1 MAKYSKGAAKS
12 VKSAMRKMKQGKLTS
27 GTSGKKVTSKKQAI
41 AIGLSEAREK
51 GAKVPAK
58 KAAAKKSTT
67 AGKSTAAPKKAAAK
81 KAPAKK
87 SQKVPAKKATAKKST
102 TARKSTAAP
111 KEAAVKKAAAVK
123 SPAKKKKP
131 AASKSSGKKISP
143 RTKTKMQ
150 GVTAKTDLAPETG
163 EKVTT
168 EPVTNNDINNEVTPE
183 AESAVFTGSQPQQQ
197 WIPEQLN
204 TASHDPFHGNIKPS
218 KAKTTVKP
226 SGKKPLW
233 DNRK

>member
-1 MAKYSKGAAKS
+1 
-12 VKSAMRKMKQGKLTS
+12 MRKMKQGKLTS

-67 AGKSTAAPKKAAAK
+67 AGKSTAAPKKATAK

-87 SQKVPAKKATAKKST
+87 SQKAPAKKAAAKKSS

-111 KEAAVKKAAAVK
+111 KKAAVKKAAAVK
-123 SPAKKKKP
+123 SPAKKKK
-131 AASKSSGKKISP
+131 ASGKKISS

-150 GVTAKTDLAPETG
+150 EVTAETDLAPQTG

-183 AESAVFTGSQPQQQ
+183 AESAVFTGSEPQQQ

>member
-1 MAKYSKGAAKS
+1 
-12 VKSAMRKMKQGKLTS
+12 
-27 GTSGKKVTSKKQAI
+27 
-41 AIGLSEAREK
+41 
-51 GAKVPAK
+51 
-58 KAAAKKSTT
+58 
-67 AGKSTAAPKKAAAK
+67 
-81 KAPAKK
+81 
-87 SQKVPAKKATAKKST
+87 
-102 TARKSTAAP
+102 
-111 KEAAVKKAAAVK
+111 
-123 SPAKKKKP
+123 
-131 AASKSSGKKISP
+131 
-143 RTKTKMQ
+143 MQ
-150 GVTAKTDLAPETG
+150 EVTAETDLAPQTG

-183 AESAVFTGSQPQQQ
+183 AESAVFTGSEPQQQ

>member
-27 GTSGKKVTSKKQAI
+27 GTSGRKVTSKKQAI

-67 AGKSTAAPKKAAAK
+67 AGKSTAAPKKV
-81 KAPAKK
+81 PAKK
-87 SQKVPAKKATAKKST
+87 SQKAPTKKAAAKKSI
-102 TARKSTAAP
+102 TASKSTAAP
-111 KEAAVKKAAAVK
+111 KKAAVKKAVVVK

-131 AASKSSGKKISP
+131 AASKASGKKISTG
-143 RTKTKMQ
+143 TKAKMQ
-150 GVTAKTDLAPETG
+150 EVTTETDLTPQTG
-163 EKVTT
+163 ERVTT
-168 EPVTNNDINNEVTPE
+168 EPITNSDINNEVTPE